1 MLPGNSQPLKS
12 HFESSVL
19 LSRDLES
26 CEAARRPF
34 SSCVMRTASFAP
46 LDPLCEQPSLI
57 RQSAFGNRNSVLG
70 PAKIFL
76 RLQCRST
83 THSRSGNGLFV
94 KAIGHV
100 AGDENAGMFA
110 PDQVFWK

>member
-1 MLPGNSQPLKS
+1 
-12 HFESSVL
+12 
-19 LSRDLES
+19 
-26 CEAARRPF
+26 
-34 SSCVMRTASFAP
+34 MRTASFAP

-100 AGDENAGMFA
+100 AGDENAVMFA
-110 PDQVFWK
+110 PDQVFWKYVPLGVHLQFASIGFGVGIMSNRDENAGDFPVA